1 MIFVL
6 DKQKTFAILCHS
18 ASVINYT
25 GFSVAIPL
33 VLLFTKKDS
42 IVVSNARESVNFHF
56 TMWIFLILGFLL
68 TKFLIGFAII
78 TVVAI
83 ASLFLSLQAILSILK
98 DDQLVYHYP
107 FTIHFF

>member
-1 MIFVL
+1 MLL
-6 DKQKTFAILCHS
+6 DLDQRKTFTVLCHS
-18 ASVINYT
+18 ASLINYT

-68 TKFLIGFAII
+68 TKILIGFAVIA
-78 TVVAI
+78 VVAI
-83 ASLFLSLQAILSILK
+83 ASLILSLQAILSLLK
-98 DDQLVYHYP
+98 DEQQIYHYP
-107 FTIHFF
+107 FTIRFF